1 MPMLFFSYFQSQA
14 KDMPNWYNLVTQYW
28 PSIAGFISVT
38 AGLLAIPRTI
48 RGVKKAAEIFT
59 QIKRGLD
66 VAETFVAVAEKLTPD
81 TIDRLVK
88 MAEQFRPNGGDSM
101 FDRLTRIEMQ
111 LLGLQSRLNVNDAS
125 RRASMN
131 ASGLAYWE
139 SDAKGACVFATK
151 KLADIIGVA
160 PEDAHGDGWATNL
173 HPEDS
178 EEVYNAWRRA
188 VEQQR
193 AFTKTYRF
201 VVGEETRTVQAQTK
215 PIIVGE
221 DVVGYT
227 GILTPIND

>member
-1 MPMLFFSYFQSQA
+1 MLFFYYLQA
-14 KDMPNWYNLVTQYW
+14 QNDLPNWYTLAHQYW

-48 RGVKKAAEIFT
+48 RGVKKAAEILT

-66 VAETFVAVAEKLTPD
+66 VAETFVAVAEKLRPD

-111 LLGLQSRLNVNDAS
+111 LLGLQSRLNVNDAA

-139 SDAKGACVFATK
+139 SDTKGACVFATK
-151 KLADIIGVA
+151 KLADLIGVT
-160 PEDAHGDGWATNL
+160 PEDAQGDGWATNL

-193 AFTKTYRF
+193 AFTQTCRF
-201 VVGEETRTVQAQTK
+201 VVGGEIRTVQAQTK
-215 PIIVGE
+215 PIIVNA